1 MHHNVEVR
9 YNSTVPK
16 DLKVS
21 NGKSEGSDWL
31 HLPGT
36 YTKKYF
42 LVDHDDIA
50 IPSKFGKWKD
60 FEESSQILMKRMIF
74 QLDCSNHRLE
84 RLRGLLI
91 R

>member
-42 LVDHDDIA
+42 LVDQDDIA
-50 IPSKFGKWKD
+50 IPSKFGK
-60 FEESSQILMKRMIF
+60 
-74 QLDCSNHRLE
+74 
-84 RLRGLLI
+84 
-91 R
+91 